1 MPDEIKPYTAPQY
14 IKRAAPDGNPAQ
26 IDPLKGVIEGCPI
39 VFNQRTAIGDLFYE
53 EIDPHALDDADITDI
68 KFMVNHND
76 GMIPLARHRRGKRST
91 MDVEIKPDGLHVR
104 TTLDIENNATAREL
118 CSAVTRG
125 DIEDMSF
132 AFGVLVSG
140 YEWRD
145 LDTDMPTRR
154 ITKISKVFEVSA
166 VNDGAYPQTSIY
178 ARSPASL
185 DNDKIAL
192 ANAKAAALENEQRRQ
207 ADESQAAAKL
217 EQLHWRPVVH
227 NPVLKHSKHWR
238 RSSLSYDTIFS
249 SIVLN
254 YIVHQYKRYSLS
266 ALSLFLHNKHHIC

>member
-1 MPDEIKPYTAPQY
+1 MPDEIKPYTTPQF
-14 IKRAAPDGNPAQ
+14 IKRNAPDGNLAQ

-53 EIDPHALDDADITDI
+53 EIDPHALDDADISDI

-91 MDVEIKPDGLHVR
+91 MDVEIKPDGLHIK

-192 ANAKAAALENEQRRQ
+192 DNAKAAALENEQRRQ
-207 ADESQAAAKL
+207 TVDSQAALQLAKEKFIFVE
-217 EQLHWRPVVH
+217 EQKTL
-227 NPVLKHSKHWR
+227 
-238 RSSLSYDTIFS
+238 
-249 SIVLN
+249 
-254 YIVHQYKRYSLS
+254 
-266 ALSLFLHNKHHIC
+266 

>member
-1 MPDEIKPYTAPQY
+1 
-14 IKRAAPDGNPAQ
+14 
-26 IDPLKGVIEGCPI
+26 
-39 VFNQRTAIGDLFYE
+39 
-53 EIDPHALDDADITDI
+53 
-68 KFMVNHND
+68 
-76 GMIPLARHRRGKRST
+76 
-91 MDVEIKPDGLHVR
+91 MDVEIKPDGLHIK

-192 ANAKAAALENEQRRQ
+192 DNAKAAALENEQRRQ
-207 ADESQAAAKL
+207 SVDSQAALKLAK
-217 EQLHWRPVVH
+217 E
-227 NPVLKHSKHWR
+227 K
-238 RSSLSYDTIFS
+238 F
-249 SIVLN
+249 
-254 YIVHQYKRYSLS
+254 
-266 ALSLFLHNKHHIC
+266 LFLEEQRNYENP

>member
-1 MPDEIKPYTAPQY
+1 MPDNVKENIAET
-14 IKRAAPDGNPAQ
+14 IRRSTPDGKPAQ

-39 VFNQRTAIGDLFYE
+39 VFNERTAIGDLFYE
-53 EIDPHALDDADITDI
+53 EIDPHALDEADISDV
-68 KFMVNHND
+68 KFMINHND
-76 GMIPLARHRRGKRST
+76 GMMPLARHRRGKRST
-91 MDVEIKPDGLHVR
+91 MDIEIKPDGMHIK

-118 CSAVTRG
+118 CSAVQRG

-166 VNDGAYPQTSIY
+166 VNDGAYPTTSIY
-178 ARSPASL
+178 ARSPVSL

-192 ANAKAAALENEQRRQ
+192 DNAKAAALENEQRRQ
-207 ADESQAAAKL
+207 KADSQAALNLAKEKFVFL
-217 EQLHWRPVVH
+217 EEQ
-227 NPVLKHSKHWR
+227 KH
-238 RSSLSYDTIFS
+238 Y
-249 SIVLN
+249 
-254 YIVHQYKRYSLS
+254 
-266 ALSLFLHNKHHIC
+266 A

>member
-1 MPDEIKPYTAPQY
+1 MPDEIKTYSTPQI
-14 IKRAAPDGNPAQ
+14 IKRATPDGNPAN

-53 EIDPHALDDADITDI
+53 EIDPHALDDADISDI
-68 KFMVNHND
+68 KFMVNHDD

-91 MDVEIKPDGLHVR
+91 MDVEIKPDGLYIR
-104 TTLDIENNATAREL
+104 TTLDIENNTTAREL
-118 CSAVTRG
+118 CSGGTRG

-192 ANAKAAALENEQRRQ
+192 DNAKAAALENEQRRQ
-207 ADESQAAAKL
+207 ADDSQAAAEL
-217 EQLHWRPVVH
+217 ELAKQKFLFVEEQR
-227 NPVLKHSKHWR
+227 
-238 RSSLSYDTIFS
+238 
-249 SIVLN
+249 N
-254 YIVHQYKRYSLS
+254 YENH
-266 ALSLFLHNKHHIC
+266 

>member
-1 MPDEIKPYTAPQY
+1 MTDEIKPYTTPQF
-14 IKRAAPDGNPAQ
+14 IKRNAPDGNIAQ
-26 IDPLKGVIEGCPI
+26 IDPLKGVIDGCPI

-53 EIDPHALDDADITDI
+53 EIDPHALDDADISDI
-68 KFMVNHND
+68 KFMVNHDD

-91 MDVEIKPDGLHVR
+91 MDVEIKPDGLHIK

-217 EQLHWRPVVH
+217 ELAKQKFLFVEEQRNYE
-227 NPVLKHSKHWR
+227 NP
-238 RSSLSYDTIFS
+238 
-249 SIVLN
+249 
-254 YIVHQYKRYSLS
+254 
-266 ALSLFLHNKHHIC
+266 